1 VIRPTLTVY
10 AQADEDAL
18 FSYLCSR
25 VRLRERN
32 FPSLSST
39 ETPKTKMPTLLEL
52 SPGTRPTEKELLL
65 RWPTKT
71 NEVALLMIPPSRNRT
86 LLIPA

>member
-1 VIRPTLTVY
+1 ME
-10 AQADEDAL
+10 AHAHEDA
-18 FSYLCSR
+18 FFFDVRSR

-39 ETPKTKMPTLLEL
+39 ETPKTKVPTSLEVP
-52 SPGTRPTEKELLL
+52 PGTRPTEKELLL

-71 NEVALLMIPPSRNRT
+71 NEVEGFLTTSHLTNSYMKV
-86 LLIPA
+86 